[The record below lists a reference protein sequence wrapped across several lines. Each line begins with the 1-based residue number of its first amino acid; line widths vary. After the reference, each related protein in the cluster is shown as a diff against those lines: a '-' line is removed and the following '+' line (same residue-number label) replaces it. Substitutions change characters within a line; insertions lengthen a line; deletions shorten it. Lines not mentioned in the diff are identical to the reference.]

1 MKFFESSSLSHEPL
15 VRINEWIEE
24 AVKLEVPLPH
34 AMNLST
40 ADDFGQPS
48 SRMVLLKSISDE
60 GMVFYTDYESHKGK
74 ILQKNSKAA
83 LNFWWAKTDK
93 QIRIEGVCIKTSD
106 QESDEYFQSRPR
118 GSQISASVSLQ
129 SKEIRD
135 YENLVKEAKDLEK
148 RSSGSNLKRPSR
160 WGGYKLIPNR
170 IEFWKNELK
179 KFLNLEERPTSLKL
193 LMKYRLEKQ

>member
-60 GMVFYTDYESHKGK
+60 GMVFYTDYESHKGQM
-74 ILQKNSKAA
+74 LLKNPKAA

-129 SKEIRD
+129 SQEIRN

-170 IEFWKNELK
+170 IEFWKNEVNRLHRREL
-179 KFLNLEERPTSLKL
+179 FILESNKWRKTL
-193 LMKYRLEKQ
+193 LSP

>member
-1 MKFFESSSLSHEPL
+1 MMLFESSNLSHEPL

-24 AVKLEVPLPH
+24 AIKLEVPLPH

-40 ADDFGQPS
+40 TDDIDQPS

-60 GMVFYTDYESHKGK
+60 GMVFYTDYESHKGQM
-74 ILQKNSKAA
+74 LLKNPKAA

-106 QESDEYFQSRPR
+106 QESDEYFQSRPK
-118 GSQISASVSLQ
+118 GSQISATVSIQ

-170 IEFWKNELK
+170 IEFWKNEVNRLHRREL
-179 KFLNLEERPTSLKL
+179 FILESNKWRKTL
-193 LMKYRLEKQ
+193 LSP

>member
-34 AMNLST
+34 AMNLSP

-60 GMVFYTDYESHKGK
+60 GMVFYTDYESHKGQM
-74 ILQKNSKAA
+74 LNKNSKAA

-106 QESDEYFQSRPR
+106 QESDEYFQSRPK
-118 GSQISASVSLQ
+118 GSQISATVSIQ

-170 IEFWKNELK
+170 IEFWKNEANRLHRRELFTLDSNK
-179 KFLNLEERPTSLKL
+179 WQKTL
-193 LMKYRLEKQ
+193 LSP

>member
-129 SKEIRD
+129 SKEIRN

-148 RSSGSNLKRPSR
+148 RSSGNNLKRPSR

-170 IEFWKNELK
+170 IEFWKNEVNRLHRREL
-179 KFLNLEERPTSLKL
+179 FILESNKWRKTL
-193 LMKYRLEKQ
+193 LSP

>member
-1 MKFFESSSLSHEPL
+1 MMLFESSNLSHEPL

-24 AVKLEVPLPH
+24 AIKLEVPLPH

-40 ADDFGQPS
+40 TDDIDQPS

-60 GMVFYTDYESHKGK
+60 GMVFYTDYESHKGQM
-74 ILQKNSKAA
+74 LHKNSKAA

-106 QESDEYFQSRPR
+106 QESDEYFQSRPK
-118 GSQISASVSLQ
+118 GSQISATVSIQ
-129 SKEIRD
+129 SKEIRN

-148 RSSGSNLKRPSR
+148 GSLGRNLKRPSR

-170 IEFWKNELK
+170 IEFWKNEVNRLHRREL
-179 KFLNLEERPTSLKL
+179 FILESNKWRKTL
-193 LMKYRLEKQ
+193 LSP

>member
-1 MKFFESSSLSHEPL
+1 MKPFESSNLSHEPL

-106 QESDEYFQSRPR
+106 QESDEYFQSRPK
-118 GSQISASVSLQ
+118 GSQISATVSIQ
-129 SKEIRD
+129 SKEIRN

-170 IEFWKNELK
+170 IEFWKNEVNRLHRREL
-179 KFLNLEERPTSLKL
+179 FILESNKWRKTL
-193 LMKYRLEKQ
+193 LSP

>member
-1 MKFFESSSLSHEPL
+1 MMLFESSNLSHEPL

-24 AVKLEVPLPH
+24 AIKLEVPLPH

-40 ADDFGQPS
+40 TDDVDQPS

-60 GMVFYTDYESHKGK
+60 GMVFYTDYESHKGQM
-74 ILQKNSKAA
+74 LLKNPKAA

-106 QESDEYFQSRPR
+106 QESDEYFQSRPK
-118 GSQISASVSLQ
+118 GSQISATVSIQ
-129 SKEIRD
+129 SKELRN

-148 RSSGSNLKRPSR
+148 GSLGRNLKRPSR

-170 IEFWKNELK
+170 IEFWKNEVNRLHRREL
-179 KFLNLEERPTSLKL
+179 FILESNKWRKTL
-193 LMKYRLEKQ
+193 LSP

>member
-1 MKFFESSSLSHEPL
+1 MMLFESSNLSHEPL

-24 AVKLEVPLPH
+24 AIKLEVPLPH

-60 GMVFYTDYESHKGK
+60 GMVFYTDYESHKGQM
-74 ILQKNSKAA
+74 LLKNPKAA

-106 QESDEYFQSRPR
+106 QESDEYFQSRPK
-118 GSQISASVSLQ
+118 GSQISATVSIQ
-129 SKEIRD
+129 SKELRN

-170 IEFWKNELK
+170 IEFWKNEVNRLHRREL
-179 KFLNLEERPTSLKL
+179 FILESNKWRKTL
-193 LMKYRLEKQ
+193 LSP

>member
-1 MKFFESSSLSHEPL
+1 MKPFESSNLSHEPL

-24 AVKLEVPLPH
+24 AIKLEVPLPH

-40 ADDFGQPS
+40 ADDSGQPS

-60 GMVFYTDYESHKGK
+60 GMVFYTDYESHKGQM
-74 ILQKNSKAA
+74 LHKNSKAA

-106 QESDEYFQSRPR
+106 QESDEYFQSRPK
-118 GSQISASVSLQ
+118 GSQISATVSIQ

-170 IEFWKNELK
+170 IEFWKNEVNRLHRREL
-179 KFLNLEERPTSLKL
+179 FILESNKWRKTL
-193 LMKYRLEKQ
+193 LSP

>member
-1 MKFFESSSLSHEPL
+1 MKLFESSNLSYEPL

-24 AVKLEVPLPH
+24 AIKLKVPLPH

-93 QIRIEGVCIKTSD
+93 QIRIEGTCIKTSD

-129 SKEIRD
+129 SKEIRN

-170 IEFWKNELK
+170 IEFWKNEVNRLHRREL
-179 KFLNLEERPTSLKL
+179 FILESNKWRKTL
-193 LMKYRLEKQ
+193 LSP

>member
-1 MKFFESSSLSHEPL
+1 MKPFESSNLSHEPL

-60 GMVFYTDYESHKGK
+60 GMVFYTDYESHKGQM
-74 ILQKNSKAA
+74 LHKNSKAA

-106 QESDEYFQSRPR
+106 QESDEYFQSRPK
-118 GSQISASVSLQ
+118 GSQISATVSIQ

-148 RSSGSNLKRPSR
+148 GSLGRNLKRPSR

-170 IEFWKNELK
+170 IEFWKNEVNRLHRREL
-179 KFLNLEERPTSLKL
+179 FILESNKWQKTL
-193 LMKYRLEKQ
+193 LSP

>member
-60 GMVFYTDYESHKGK
+60 GMVFYTDYESLKGRM
-74 ILQKNSKAA
+74 LQKNPKAA
-83 LNFWWAKTDK
+83 LNLWWAKTDK
-93 QIRIEGVCIKTSD
+93 QIRVEGICTKTSD

-129 SKEIRD
+129 SKEIRN

-170 IEFWKNELK
+170 IEFWKNEVNRLHRREL
-179 KFLNLEERPTSLKL
+179 FILESNKWRKTL
-193 LMKYRLEKQ
+193 LSP

>member
-1 MKFFESSSLSHEPL
+1 MMLFESSNLSHEPL

-24 AVKLEVPLPH
+24 AIKLEVPLPH

-40 ADDFGQPS
+40 TDDIDQPS

-60 GMVFYTDYESHKGK
+60 GMVFYTDYESHKGQM
-74 ILQKNSKAA
+74 LLKNPKAA

-106 QESDEYFQSRPR
+106 QESDEYFQSRPK
-118 GSQISASVSLQ
+118 GSQISATVSIQ
-129 SKEIRD
+129 SKELRN

-148 RSSGSNLKRPSR
+148 GSLGSNLKRPSR

-170 IEFWKNELK
+170 IEFWKNEVNRLHRREL
-179 KFLNLEERPTSLKL
+179 FILESNKWQKTL
-193 LMKYRLEKQ
+193 LSP

>member
-118 GSQISASVSLQ
+118 GSQISATVSIQ

-170 IEFWKNELK
+170 IEFWKNEANRLHRREL
-179 KFLNLEERPTSLKL
+179 FILESNKWRKTL
-193 LMKYRLEKQ
+193 LSP

>member
-1 MKFFESSSLSHEPL
+1 MMLFESSNLSHEPL

-24 AVKLEVPLPH
+24 AIKLEVPLPH

-40 ADDFGQPS
+40 ADDSGQPS

-60 GMVFYTDYESHKGK
+60 GMVFYTDYESHKGQM
-74 ILQKNSKAA
+74 LHKNSKAA

-106 QESDEYFQSRPR
+106 QESDEYFQSRPK
-118 GSQISASVSLQ
+118 GSQISATVSIQ

-170 IEFWKNELK
+170 IEFWKNEVNRLHRREL
-179 KFLNLEERPTSLKL
+179 FILESNKWRKTL
-193 LMKYRLEKQ
+193 LSP

>member
-1 MKFFESSSLSHEPL
+1 MKPFESSNLSHEPL

-40 ADDFGQPS
+40 VDDFGQPS

-60 GMVFYTDYESHKGK
+60 GMVFYTDYESHKGQM
-74 ILQKNSKAA
+74 LHKNSKAA

-106 QESDEYFQSRPR
+106 QESDEYFQSRPK
-118 GSQISASVSLQ
+118 GSQISATVSIQ

-170 IEFWKNELK
+170 IEFWKNEANRLHRREL
-179 KFLNLEERPTSLKL
+179 FILESNKWRKTL
-193 LMKYRLEKQ
+193 LSP

>member
-24 AVKLEVPLPH
+24 AIKLEVPLPH

-60 GMVFYTDYESHKGK
+60 GMVFYTDYESHKGHM
-74 ILQKNSKAA
+74 LQKNPKAA

-129 SKEIRD
+129 SKEIRN

-170 IEFWKNELK
+170 IEFWKNEVNRLHRREL
-179 KFLNLEERPTSLKL
+179 FILESNKWRKTL
-193 LMKYRLEKQ
+193 LSP

>member
-1 MKFFESSSLSHEPL
+1 MKPFESSSLSHEPL

-24 AVKLEVPLPH
+24 AIKLEVPLPH

-60 GMVFYTDYESHKGK
+60 GMVFYTDYESHKGQM
-74 ILQKNSKAA
+74 LQKNSKAA

-106 QESDEYFQSRPR
+106 QESDEYFQSRPK
-118 GSQISASVSLQ
+118 GSQISATVSIQ

-170 IEFWKNELK
+170 IEFWKNEVNRLHRREL
-179 KFLNLEERPTSLKL
+179 FILESNKWQKTL
-193 LMKYRLEKQ
+193 LSP

>member
-1 MKFFESSSLSHEPL
+1 MKFFESSNLSHEPL
-15 VRINEWIEE
+15 VRINESIEE

-60 GMVFYTDYESHKGK
+60 GMVFYTDYESHKGQM
-74 ILQKNSKAA
+74 LQKNSKAA

-129 SKEIRD
+129 SKEIRN

-170 IEFWKNELK
+170 IEFWKNEVNRLHRREL
-179 KFLNLEERPTSLKL
+179 FILESNKWRKTL
-193 LMKYRLEKQ
+193 LSP

>member
-106 QESDEYFQSRPR
+106 QESDEYFQSRPK
-118 GSQISASVSLQ
+118 GSQISATVSIQ

-170 IEFWKNELK
+170 IEFWKNEANRLHRREL
-179 KFLNLEERPTSLKL
+179 FILESNKWRKTL
-193 LMKYRLEKQ
+193 LSP

>member
-15 VRINEWIEE
+15 VQINEWIEE

-170 IEFWKNELK
+170 IEFWKNEVNRLHRREL
-179 KFLNLEERPTSLKL
+179 FILESNKWRKTL
-193 LMKYRLEKQ
+193 LSP

>member
-1 MKFFESSSLSHEPL
+1 MKLFESSNLSHEPL

-24 AVKLEVPLPH
+24 AIKLEVPLPH

-60 GMVFYTDYESHKGK
+60 GMVFYTDYESHKGQM
-74 ILQKNSKAA
+74 LHKNSKAA

-106 QESDEYFQSRPR
+106 QESDEYFQSRPK
-118 GSQISASVSLQ
+118 GSQISATVSIQ
-129 SKEIRD
+129 SKELRN

-148 RSSGSNLKRPSR
+148 GSLGSNLKRPSR

-170 IEFWKNELK
+170 IEFWKNEVNRLHRREL
-179 KFLNLEERPTSLKL
+179 FILESNKWRKTL
-193 LMKYRLEKQ
+193 LSP

>member
-60 GMVFYTDYESHKGK
+60 GMVFYTDYESHKGQM
-74 ILQKNSKAA
+74 LHKNSKAA

-106 QESDEYFQSRPR
+106 QESDEYFQSRPK
-118 GSQISASVSLQ
+118 GSQISATVSIQ
-129 SKEIRD
+129 SKEIRN

-170 IEFWKNELK
+170 IEFWKNEVNRLHRREL
-179 KFLNLEERPTSLKL
+179 FILESNKWRKTL
-193 LMKYRLEKQ
+193 LSP

>member
-1 MKFFESSSLSHEPL
+1 MKPFESSNLSHEPL

-40 ADDFGQPS
+40 VDDFGQPS

-60 GMVFYTDYESHKGK
+60 GMVFYTDYESHKGQM
-74 ILQKNSKAA
+74 LHKNSKAA

-106 QESDEYFQSRPR
+106 QESDEYFQSRPK
-118 GSQISASVSLQ
+118 GSQISATVSIQ

-170 IEFWKNELK
+170 IEFWKNEVNRLHRREL
-179 KFLNLEERPTSLKL
+179 FILESNKWRKTL
-193 LMKYRLEKQ
+193 LSP

>member
-1 MKFFESSSLSHEPL
+1 MMLFESSNLSHEPL

-24 AVKLEVPLPH
+24 AIKLEVPLPH

-60 GMVFYTDYESHKGK
+60 GMVFYTDYESHKGQM
-74 ILQKNSKAA
+74 LLKNPKAA

-106 QESDEYFQSRPR
+106 QESDEYFQSRPK
-118 GSQISASVSLQ
+118 GSQISATVSIQ
-129 SKEIRD
+129 SKELRN

-148 RSSGSNLKRPSR
+148 GSLGSNLKRPSR

-170 IEFWKNELK
+170 IEFWKNEVNRLHRREL
-179 KFLNLEERPTSLKL
+179 FILESNKWQKTL
-193 LMKYRLEKQ
+193 LSP

>member
-1 MKFFESSSLSHEPL
+1 MKPFESSNLSHEPL

-40 ADDFGQPS
+40 TDDIDQPS

-60 GMVFYTDYESHKGK
+60 GMVFYTDYESHKGQ
-74 ILQKNSKAA
+74 ILLKNPKAA

-106 QESDEYFQSRPR
+106 QESDEYFQSRPK
-118 GSQISASVSLQ
+118 GSQISATVSTQ
-129 SKEIRD
+129 SKELRN

-170 IEFWKNELK
+170 IEFWKNEVNRLHRREL
-179 KFLNLEERPTSLKL
+179 FILESNKWRKTL
-193 LMKYRLEKQ
+193 LSP

>member
-1 MKFFESSSLSHEPL
+1 MMLFESSNLSHEPL

-24 AVKLEVPLPH
+24 AIKLEVPLPH

-40 ADDFGQPS
+40 TDDIDQPS

-170 IEFWKNELK
+170 IEFWKNEVNRLHRREL
-179 KFLNLEERPTSLKL
+179 FILESNKWRKTL
-193 LMKYRLEKQ
+193 LSP

>member
-1 MKFFESSSLSHEPL
+1 MKVFESSSLSHEPL

-129 SKEIRD
+129 SKEIRN

-148 RSSGSNLKRPSR
+148 RSSGSILKRPSR

-170 IEFWKNELK
+170 IEFWKNEANRLHRREL
-179 KFLNLEERPTSLKL
+179 FILESNKWRKTL
-193 LMKYRLEKQ
+193 LSP

>member
-1 MKFFESSSLSHEPL
+1 MKPFESSNLSHEPL

-24 AVKLEVPLPH
+24 ALKLEVPLPH

-60 GMVFYTDYESHKGK
+60 GMVFYTDYESYKGQM
-74 ILQKNSKAA
+74 LNKNSKAA

-106 QESDEYFQSRPR
+106 QESDEYFQSRPK
-118 GSQISASVSLQ
+118 GSQISATVSIQ

-170 IEFWKNELK
+170 IEFWKNEANRLHRREL
-179 KFLNLEERPTSLKL
+179 FILESNKWQKTL
-193 LMKYRLEKQ
+193 LSP

>member
-60 GMVFYTDYESHKGK
+60 GMVFYTDYESHKGQM
-74 ILQKNSKAA
+74 LNKNSKAA

-106 QESDEYFQSRPR
+106 QESDEYFQSRPK
-118 GSQISASVSLQ
+118 GSQISATVSIQ

-170 IEFWKNELK
+170 IEFWKNEVNRLHRREL
-179 KFLNLEERPTSLKL
+179 FILESNKWRKTL
-193 LMKYRLEKQ
+193 LSP

>member
-1 MKFFESSSLSHEPL
+1 MKLFESSNLSHEPL

-60 GMVFYTDYESHKGK
+60 GMVFYTDYESHKGQM
-74 ILQKNSKAA
+74 LHKNSKAA

-106 QESDEYFQSRPR
+106 QESDEYFQSRPK
-118 GSQISASVSLQ
+118 GSQISATVSIQ
-129 SKEIRD
+129 SKELRN

-148 RSSGSNLKRPSR
+148 GSLGRNLKRPSR

-170 IEFWKNELK
+170 IEFWKNEVNRLHRREL
-179 KFLNLEERPTSLKL
+179 FILESNKWRKTL
-193 LMKYRLEKQ
+193 LSP

>member
-24 AVKLEVPLPH
+24 AVKLEAPLPH

-118 GSQISASVSLQ
+118 GSQISAIVSLQ
-129 SKEIRD
+129 SKEIRN

-170 IEFWKNELK
+170 IEFWKNEVNRLHRREL
-179 KFLNLEERPTSLKL
+179 FILESNKWRKTL
-193 LMKYRLEKQ
+193 LSP

>member
-1 MKFFESSSLSHEPL
+1 MLFESSNLSHEPL

-24 AVKLEVPLPH
+24 AIKLEVPLPH

-40 ADDFGQPS
+40 TDDIDQPS

-60 GMVFYTDYESHKGK
+60 GMVFYTDYESHKGQM
-74 ILQKNSKAA
+74 LLKNPKAA

-106 QESDEYFQSRPR
+106 QESDEYFQSRPK
-118 GSQISASVSLQ
+118 GSQISAIVSIQ
-129 SKEIRD
+129 SKELRN

-148 RSSGSNLKRPSR
+148 GSLGRNLKRPSR

-170 IEFWKNELK
+170 IEFWKNEVNRLHRREL
-179 KFLNLEERPTSLKL
+179 FILESNKWQKTL
-193 LMKYRLEKQ
+193 LSP

>member
-1 MKFFESSSLSHEPL
+1 MKPFESSNLSHEPL

-24 AVKLEVPLPH
+24 AIKLEVPLPH

-40 ADDFGQPS
+40 TDDIDQPS

-60 GMVFYTDYESHKGK
+60 GMVFYTDYESHKGQM
-74 ILQKNSKAA
+74 LHKNSKAA

-106 QESDEYFQSRPR
+106 QESDEYFQSRPK
-118 GSQISASVSLQ
+118 GSQISATVSIQ

-170 IEFWKNELK
+170 IEFWKNEVNRLHRREL
-179 KFLNLEERPTSLKL
+179 FILESNKWRKTL
-193 LMKYRLEKQ
+193 LSP